1 MATQT
6 ETSPGA
12 TSEPADAEKDAPVL
26 LSKPIESLPGF
37 DSIDDPIAD
46 IDILIIGSGYGGSV
60 AVARLAGARDA
71 DGTPLRVVLFERGRE
86 IAPGAFPDSFAQLP
100 GEVRLMRHDND
111 ELIGNGDALFD
122 IRSGKTVN
130 VLLGN
135 GLGGGSLINA
145 AVVEAPHE
153 SVWQDPHWPKPL
165 REPGAVQ
172 PWLDKA
178 RTSLATSRI
187 DSAKAPGRTKT
198 GLSKLVAM
206 QALDQ
211 QIDPQKTRYRTVD
224 VAIDDKAC
232 TRCGDCMTGCNLNAK
247 NTLPKTYLATA
258 HANGAEIY
266 TGVSVSHIEA
276 AEGFGWKVH
285 FVLTGS
291 KGHRG
296 LQTQWVVRARHVILA
311 AGSLGSTEILQ
322 RSQHVA
328 KESTQATDAA
338 QSAADGVAT
347 RLRFSS
353 RLGMQFSCNGDMIW
367 GGYGQRAVVNGLAD
381 PAQPLNARSVGPTI
395 CSMIDLRDQNPPHV
409 IQDASVPGA
418 MKRLFE
424 EVITTAAVSYR
435 MIKRDTEVRRGHQD
449 VDALDP
455 DKLAR
460 TCVYLSMGRDQA
472 LGTLNFLPDTPA
484 QNTGLTGRIK
494 VQWGKELE
502 GPGTSQTDNVGLDP
516 VYAAAEASL
525 QAVVALGGTLIPN
538 PLWRAA
544 PSALLDQLSEPKQ
557 LKSTITVHPLGGCA
571 MADDIRTGVVNHYG
585 AVFDLLGAGLDAVH
599 AGLYVLDGAIIPTSI
614 GINPLLTITALAE
627 RAVAGI
633 AEKEKWALH
642 QDEVTPHA
650 DWGRSLEPTHIP
662 SVPESSP
669 FTFQETMTWS
679 AKEDQI
685 QEKEGATHTALPPA
699 DSALAEV
706 EKMTLEVNFEIG
718 KENLASF
725 LQNPQRRVAIN
736 NAWLRIKPQHTN
748 PANTTPDD
756 DYKLSGSV
764 GWLIETVQTD
774 DAKEKEGLYRYLVSR
789 AAADIENMPD
799 VPRWGKWLLRKA
811 IDLIRCFDIHLP
823 TWLTRLLGRFSERLK
838 NIFALASHTGGQ
850 RLLTYELKSLDAG
863 WELKGQKVINYGNGS
878 NLWRSISDMDIAISR
893 YGKAVATLPFALNW
907 HDIFEDN
914 VMQLAAPS
922 TGAPRN
928 PDLWLDLASVMAL
941 WLRSVMR
948 IHFWSF
954 RLPEVQQAK
963 RRRKLPQARDSTWYP
978 LSLPD
983 WQGRTV
989 ALGVTHFPASVPASG
1004 AETASGLPTGLPP
1017 LLLIHGFGA
1026 SGLQFSAPDMAT
1038 TMVRHLQDT
1047 GRDVWV
1053 AELRTSIV
1061 MNQDLPDKHAQWS
1074 MDEVAM
1080 NDIPALIRFVIEKSN
1095 QSDPARAKVT
1105 QVDVLAHCI
1114 GSAMFNIALLSGSLQ
1129 QAPGAMAEAASTAP
1143 PSLVRRAALLQV
1155 GPIFTVSRGNKLR
1168 AYMAYFMGGGLQRD
1182 FVDSSTDAQ
1191 SQDWKDALM
1200 DRVLNTYPLPQH
1212 EITSGNPAKSVM
1224 PVFPGNQW
1232 LANYFRSTGVFGR
1245 LFNIDQLSQ
1254 AMLNNIGDL
1263 LGRTNFKTFRQIL
1276 QSIMHNHLVDA
1287 EGRNVYVSADNMRQ
1301 HYSFPLRFFYGS
1313 RNDVFS
1319 EKGITES
1326 LRRLRAAHGW
1336 EASDAH
1342 EDASHFSWQ
1351 SLEGF
1356 GHLDPLIGER
1366 AADKVFPQLSTW
1378 LNQAGE
1384 ASQGQLA
1391 PGWTLREPDYGPQ
1404 IGWTR
1409 KEGGKWWAR
1418 AWLHARETAGL
1429 PVYAAAFRL
1438 RKGQIVPDSLRLF
1451 LVHVCPLFKM
1461 AVFDLPLDDDG
1472 TAEYGV
1478 AIVHRDDVASTGAK
1492 PIPLAWSSGPGPG
1505 IAPHLQI
1512 PTAPAVARGARRVS
1526 APGDAIAHEVGAY
1539 QAQQQSAEAQLE
1551 QEILAIQAIQV
1562 NQADQP
1568 LRKLWKYRT
1577 IKPLPAAVAAPSS
1590 VLRIAL
1596 GSCRYSGTMIEQ
1608 VRNNAPYEK
1617 LLAAIDAGQFVPA
1630 FMLLMGDQIYLDATA
1645 GVVDSS
1651 ELHAGIS
1658 LYHRSLA
1665 RMAAGKPLAAAK
1677 VFCRMPAY
1685 MMLDDHEISDN
1696 WCGADDAGTDS
1707 ASRNA
1712 QERTRM
1718 AVSAFTAF
1726 QWAHC
1731 PRNPLWSGANIAAPA
1746 PRHYWYHFSHAEV
1759 AVFVLD
1765 TRLERTPPLPAPG
1778 AQIIS
1783 AVQFEA
1789 LSAWLTK
1796 TSTGNRLRLIV
1807 SPSQIA
1813 DPAEDHALKSDS
1825 WAAYPADLQRLSD
1838 ELWDQENVAIVCGDL
1853 HAHGLFQLECHR
1865 GSGVPVKRIPVIVAS
1880 PLYAP
1885 YPFANQGSKIRKN
1898 RKLIRLSGA
1907 GLALRIL
1914 ALDQQYQGFVQLRLE
1929 RSGTQWHG
1937 ALYQADGQTP
1947 LLNLPDGVNSFPI

>member
-12 TSEPADAEKDAPVL
+12 TSETDDAEQDAPRL

-37 DSIDDPIAD
+37 DAIDASIAD

-60 AVARLAGARDA
+60 AAARLAGARAA

-122 IRSGKTVN
+122 IRTGKTVN

-165 REPGAVQ
+165 RKRGAVQ

-187 DSAKAPGRTKT
+187 DSAQAPGRSKT

-211 QIDPQKTRYRTVD
+211 HIDHKKTRYRTVD
-224 VAIDDKAC
+224 IAIDDKTC

-258 HANGAEIY
+258 HANGAEMY

-276 AEGFGWKVH
+276 VEGFGWKVH

-291 KGHRG
+291 KGHKG
-296 LQTQWVVRARHVILA
+296 LQTQWAVRARHVILA

-328 KESTQATDAA
+328 MQAT
-338 QSAADGVAT
+338 QSTADGVAT

-367 GGYGQRAVVNGLAD
+367 GGYGQRELVNALAD
-381 PAQPLNARSVGPTI
+381 PALPLNARGVGPTI
-395 CSMIDLRDQNPPHV
+395 CSMIDLRDQNPPYV

-424 EVITTAAVSYR
+424 EMITTAAVSYR

-460 TCVYLSMGRDQA
+460 TAVYLSMGRDQA
-472 LGTLNFLPDTPA
+472 LGTLSFLPDTPG

-502 GPGTSQTDNVGLDP
+502 GQGATQIDNVGLDP
-516 VYAAAEASL
+516 VYAPTEASL
-525 QAVVALGGTLIPN
+525 QAVAALGGTLIPN
-538 PLWRAA
+538 PLWRAG
-544 PSALLDQLSEPKQ
+544 PSALLDQLSGPKQ

-571 MADDIRTGVVNHYG
+571 MADDIRSGVVNHYG

-627 RAVAGI
+627 RAVAQI
-633 AEKEKWALH
+633 AQNENWKLT
-642 QDEVTPHA
+642 QDAVTQKA
-650 DWGRSLEPTHIP
+650 DWGRALAPTHIP
-662 SVPESSP
+662 GAPESSP
-669 FTFQETMTWS
+669 FTFQETMTWPPS
-679 AKEDQI
+679 ADQI
-685 QEKEGATHTALPPA
+685 QGMEGSARTALPPA
-699 DSALAEV
+699 DSPLAGAG
-706 EKMTLEVNFEIG
+706 KMTLGVNFEIG

-736 NAWLRIKPQHTN
+736 HAWLRID
-748 PANTTPDD
+748 PAPGATTDKD
-756 DYKLSGSV
+756 SDFYKLSGSV

-774 DAKEKEGLYRYLVSR
+774 DAKEKDGLYRYLVSR
-789 AAADIENMPD
+789 AAADLESMLD
-799 VPRWGKWLLRKA
+799 VPRWLKWLLRKA
-811 IDLIRCFDIHLP
+811 IDLIRCFDFRLP
-823 TWLTRLLGRFSERLK
+823 IWLTRLLGRFSERLK

-878 NLWRSISDMDIAISR
+878 NLWRSISDMDIAISQ

-922 TGAPRN
+922 SGAPRN

-963 RRRKLPQARDSTWYP
+963 RQRKLPQAQGSSWHV
-978 LSLPD
+978 LSLQD
-983 WQGRTV
+983 WQGRKV
-989 ALGVTHFPASVPASG
+989 ELGVTHFPASRPASG
-1004 AETASGLPTGLPP
+1004 AETASGLSPGLPIGLPP

-1080 NDIPALIRFVIEKSN
+1080 NDIPALIRFVIQKSN

-1319 EKGITES
+1319 EAGITES

-1336 EASDAH
+1336 EASGAH

-1351 SLEGF
+1351 RLEGF

-1409 KEGGKWWAR
+1409 KEGDQWWAR

-1429 PVYAAAFRL
+1429 PVYAAVFRL

-1472 TAEYGV
+1472 SAEYGV
-1478 AIVHRDDVASTGAK
+1478 AIVHRDDVANTGAR
-1492 PIPLAWSSGPGPG
+1492 PIPLAWSPGPG
-1505 IAPHLQI
+1505 MAANLQA
-1512 PTAPAVARGARRVS
+1512 APATPLARGATRVS
-1526 APGDAIAHEVGAY
+1526 KPGDAIAHEVGAY

-1551 QEILAIQAIQV
+1551 REMLAIHAIQV
-1562 NQADQP
+1562 NQAKQP
-1568 LRKLWKYRT
+1568 LRNLWKYRT

-1665 RMAAGKPLAAAK
+1665 RTAAGKPLAAAK

-1696 WCGADDAGTDS
+1696 WCGADDAGNDAVNLT
-1707 ASRNA
+1707 A

-1726 QWAHC
+1726 QWAHS
-1731 PRNPLWSGANIAAPA
+1731 PRNPQWRGADIAAPA
-1746 PRHYWYHFSHAEV
+1746 PRHYWYCFNHAEV
-1759 AVFVLD
+1759 EVFVLD
-1765 TRLERTPPLPAPG
+1765 TRLERTPPLPAKK

-1783 AVQFEA
+1783 RAQFDA
-1789 LSAWLTK
+1789 LSAWLSK
-1796 TSTGNRLRLIV
+1796 TNDGKRLRLIV

-1813 DPAEDHALKSDS
+1813 DPAESHALKSDS
-1825 WAAYPADLQRLSD
+1825 WAAYPADLERLCD
-1838 ELWDQENVAIVCGDL
+1838 VLLDQENVAIVCGDL

-1885 YPFANQGSKIRKN
+1885 YPFANQGNKIRKN

-1929 RSGTQWHG
+1929 RRDEHWHG

-1947 LLNLPDGVNSFPI
+1947 LLNLPDGATSFPI